1 MLLQPQ
7 RHSDSATSRD
17 KGAQRKQRLLD
28 KLTIPLVKA
37 VVALK
42 GLKHD
47 AQDKISRNTKR
58 KLQDVYPPLHKTLR
72 LNNTMFTEIQRKRKS
87 DIYQS
92 LGKNFKPYAK
102 SDLSEDYLLDEK
114 TMKRINQDLKTI
126 HDNLGAEIFTNPQKT
141 GAALTRPR
149 RAGATGA
156 KATNTTT
163 NGKSTDW
170 GK

>member
-7 RHSDSATSRD
+7 RHSDSGTSRD

-47 AQDKISRNTKR
+47 AQDKISMNTKR
-58 KLQDVYPPLHKTLR
+58 KLQDVYPPLHRTLR

-87 DIYQS
+87 DIYQP

-114 TMKRINQDLKTI
+114 TMKRMNQGLKTI
-126 HDNLGAEIFTNPQKT
+126 HDKSRSRNIYQPSKNWGGSYKTQKSWSY
-141 GAALTRPR
+141 R
-149 RAGATGA
+149 
-156 KATNTTT
+156 
-163 NGKSTDW
+163 GKSNQYYNQR
-170 GK
+170 KKY